1 MKDHLFS
8 LLSGAA
14 QPSSKVGILREY
26 LQARL
31 LQLLQAQGCFTT
43 WAFHGGTALRFLYGI
58 ARFSEDL
65 DFTLHGPWHPM
76 DFRKTLDKI
85 GKGFEAEGYEV
96 QVKIGAEKI
105 VASAFIKFPGLLHEA
120 GLSPRR
126 DQNFSVKIELDTRP
140 PGHISR
146 ASTLVR
152 RHVMLNLYHHDKPSL
167 LSGKIH
173 ALLARPYVKGRDLY
187 DLLWYLSDP
196 SWPRPN
202 LPMLNAALE
211 QTGWK
216 RPLPTAENWRST
228 LWDRLHGVDWPQIR
242 KDVMPFLERP
252 DEAELLNGDTM
263 GSLLVR

>member
-1 MKDHLFS
+1 M
-8 LLSGAA
+8 
-14 QPSSKVGILREY
+14 
-26 LQARL
+26 LQT
-31 LQLLQAQGCFTT
+31 QGCFTT
-43 WAFHGGTALRFLYGI
+43 WAFHGGTALRFLYDM

-65 DFTLHGPWHPM
+65 DFTLHGPWRPT
-76 DFRKTLDKI
+76 DFAKILDKI
-85 GKGFEAEGYEV
+85 GNGFEAEGYEV
-96 QVKIGAEKI
+96 QVKIGAEKT

-126 DQNFSVKIELDTRP
+126 EQIFSVKIELDTRP
-140 PGHISR
+140 PGHITH

-152 RHVMLNLYHHDKPSL
+152 RHVMLNLYHHDKASL
-167 LSGKIH
+167 LAGKIH

-216 RPLPTAENWRST
+216 RPLPTAGHWR
-228 LWDRLHGVDWPQIR
+228 LMLKERLDGLDWTQVR
-242 KDVMPFLERP
+242 ADVMPFLERP
-252 DEAELLNGDTM
+252 EEAELLSGDTV